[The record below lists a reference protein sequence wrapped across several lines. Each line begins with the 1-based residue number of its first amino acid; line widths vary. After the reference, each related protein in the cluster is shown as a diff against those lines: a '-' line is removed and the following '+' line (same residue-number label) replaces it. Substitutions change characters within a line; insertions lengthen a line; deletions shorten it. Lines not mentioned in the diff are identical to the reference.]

1 MNDPGTT
8 VLEDNQQEDD
18 QDGSI
23 IEEGNVDD
31 NSLVEE
37 LDIKVKSP

>member
-8 VLEDNQQEDD
+8 VLEDSQQEDD
-18 QDGSI
+18 HI

-37 LDIKVKSP
+37 LAIKVKSP